1 MNMNELKAELI
12 AAGAR
17 EEDLAKVDFA
27 KIEHIIDGANDIE
40 GLCKALKE
48 AYPAFDEAAFKRA
61 IAEQTKKTDDEQE
74 LSDDDLE
81 AVAGGSVGSWINKNK
96 EWLIPVATVVIL
108 GIGYS
113 IFRSCKNSAQ
123 AKKQKEMF
131 QKPLKKTETPGASTP
146 GTLDVSFRSE
156 SEALDRTSTSIDNL
170 F

>member
-1 MNMNELKAELI
+1 MNINELKAELI

-27 KIEHIIDGANDIE
+27 NIEHIIDGANDIE

-61 IAEQTKKTDDEQE
+61 IAEQTKKTDDAQE

-113 IFRSCKNSAQ
+113 IFRYCKNSAQ
-123 AKKQKEMF
+123 AKQKAAF
-131 QKPLKKTETPGASTP
+131 QKTPKKTETPGASTP
-146 GTLDVSFRSE
+146 DTLDVSFRSE
-156 SEALDRTSTSIDNL
+156 SEALDRTSISIDNL

>member
-12 AAGAR
+12 AAGAK

-27 KIEHIIDGANDIE
+27 NIEHIIDGANDIE

-61 IAEQTKKTDDEQE
+61 IAEQTKKTDDAQE

-113 IFRSCKNSAQ
+113 IFRYCKNSAQ
-123 AKKQKEMF
+123 AKQKAAF
-131 QKPLKKTETPGASTP
+131 QKTPKKTVRRRAIQCRKTDIRRTAFAAWSSASPTRRTATPC
-146 GTLDVSFRSE
+146 
-156 SEALDRTSTSIDNL
+156 
-170 F
+170 

>member
-12 AAGAR
+12 AAGAK

-27 KIEHIIDGANDIE
+27 NIEHIIDGANDIE

-61 IAEQTKKTDDEQE
+61 IAEQTEKNDDAQE

-96 EWLIPVATVVIL
+96 EWLIPVATVAVL

-113 IFRSCKNSAQ
+113 IFRYCKNSAQ
-123 AKKQKEMF
+123 AKQKAAF
-131 QKPLKKTETPGASTP
+131 QKTPKRTTTTGDSTP
-146 GTLDVSFRSE
+146 DQLNKSSDTIV
-156 SEALDRTSTSIDNL
+156 LDRTSTSMDNL

>member
-1 MNMNELKAELI
+1 MNINELKAELI

-27 KIEHIIDGANDIE
+27 NIEHIIDDANDIK

-48 AYPAFDEAAFKRA
+48 AYPTFDEAAFKRA
-61 IAEQTKKTDDEQE
+61 IAEQTKKTDDAQE

-113 IFRSCKNSAQ
+113 IFRYCKNSAQ
-123 AKKQKEMF
+123 AKQKAAF
-131 QKPLKKTETPGASTP
+131 QKTPKKTETPGASTP
-146 GTLDVSFRSE
+146 DTFNVSFRSE
-156 SEALDRTSTSIDNL
+156 SEALDRTSTSVENL

>member
-12 AAGAR
+12 AAGAK

-27 KIEHIIDGANDIE
+27 NIEHIIDGANDIE

-48 AYPAFDEAAFKRA
+48 AYPAFDEVSFKRA
-61 IAEQTKKTDDEQE
+61 IAEQTKKTDDAQE

-96 EWLIPVATVVIL
+96 EWLIPVATVAVL

-113 IFRSCKNSAQ
+113 IFRYCKNSAQ
-123 AKKQKEMF
+123 AKQKAAF
-131 QKPLKKTETPGASTP
+131 QKVPATTTGDSTP
-146 GTLDVSFRSE
+146 DKLNVTFRSE
-156 SEALDRTSTSIDNL
+156 SEQLDRTSTSVDNL

>member
-12 AAGAR
+12 AAGAK

-27 KIEHIIDGANDIE
+27 NIEHIIDGANDIE

-61 IAEQTKKTDDEQE
+61 IAEQTKKTDDAQE

-81 AVAGGSVGSWINKNK
+81 AVAGGSWINKNK

-113 IFRSCKNSAQ
+113 IFRYCKNSAQ
-123 AKKQKEMF
+123 AKQKAAF
-131 QKPLKKTETPGASTP
+131 QKTPKRTTTTGDSTP
-146 GTLDVSFRSE
+146 DKLNVTFRSD
-156 SEALDRTSTSIDNL
+156 SEQLDRTSTSMDNL